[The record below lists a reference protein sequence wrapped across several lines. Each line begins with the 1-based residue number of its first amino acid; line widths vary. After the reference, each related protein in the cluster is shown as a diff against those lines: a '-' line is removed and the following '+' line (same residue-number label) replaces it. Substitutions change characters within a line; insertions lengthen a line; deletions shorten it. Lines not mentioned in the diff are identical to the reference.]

1 MQVFVIN
8 LDSRPDRWAKIKERF
23 RGFKLE
29 RVSAVVK
36 PVGAHGNFLSMIK
49 AIKLAKKRG
58 LDEVL
63 ILEDDCLPV
72 AGYKKRWTKVKEW
85 LNTNPDKWDIYSGGA
100 HQIVMAQPIGHQGNI
115 KFYDPAWSVAAHW
128 IYIQSRSYDM
138 LLDHYTKYSFG
149 TAYIPLLGVDVHNNL
164 FKTVISSPFL
174 AYQDSGYS
182 NIRGLKRNTRKL
194 FRNSERRLSLKN

>member
-23 RGFKLE
+23 RGFDIE
-29 RVSAVVK
+29 RIPAVVK

-72 AGYKKRWTKVKEW
+72 PGFKKRWAKVKAW
-85 LNTNPDKWDIYSGGA
+85 LDANPDKWDIYSGGA
-100 HQIVMAQPIGHQGNI
+100 HKILLAQLIGHQGNI
-115 KFYDPAWSVAAHW
+115 EFYDPVWSVAAHW
-128 IYIQSRSYDM
+128 IYIQSRSYDI
-138 LLDHYTKYSFG
+138 LLDHYTKYNFG
-149 TAYIPLLGVDVHNNL
+149 TAYLPALGVNVHNNL

-182 NIRGLKRNTRKL
+182 NIKGLKRNTRKL
-194 FRNSERRLSLKN
+194 FRNSERELSLKN